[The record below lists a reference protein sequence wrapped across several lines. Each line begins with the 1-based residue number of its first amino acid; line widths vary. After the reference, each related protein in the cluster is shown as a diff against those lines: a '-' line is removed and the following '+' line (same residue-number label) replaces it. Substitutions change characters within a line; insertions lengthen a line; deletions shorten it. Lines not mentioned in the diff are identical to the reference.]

1 MWTALIKSGPLLDA
15 ALIQQPSE
23 HGDAH
28 DDEEEEYPEELKRWS
43 MFHLQNIETLIKFT
57 FRWIKWVEKGF
68 G

>member
-43 MFHLQNIETLIKFT
+43 MFHLQNIEA
-57 FRWIKWVEKGF
+57 
-68 G
+68 